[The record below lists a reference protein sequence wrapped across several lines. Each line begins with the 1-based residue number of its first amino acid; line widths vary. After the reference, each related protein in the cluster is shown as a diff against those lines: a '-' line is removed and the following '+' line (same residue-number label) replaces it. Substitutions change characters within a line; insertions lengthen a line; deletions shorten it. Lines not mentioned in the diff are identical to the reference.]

1 MVKTIL
7 GVLSLLVMSSCS
19 TVVKENTAQPDIMET
34 NKKNLGNLLAL
45 YPKPMTVVG
54 AEVEGKVNWL
64 VVGHTGVIDHDRIL
78 ASMSKSHYTNQ
89 GIKQSCSDVAL
100 KMEWRVDEDDSTLD
114 ILSQPLT
121 VSASQKKHLTV
132 KLPRSMVL
140 HELDIHTVSAD
151 VSVDLTEED
160 TLTLQE
166 LDVSSVS
173 GNVSVSAA
181 NAGEI
186 SLSTTSGAVSGSVR
200 TAKLE
205 ADTVSGTVALT
216 LEVLP
221 TELEVETVSGG
232 VALTLTEKPGV
243 PVDVVFRTVSGQLD
257 SDVDSTAGADCVWEL
272 ETTSGDAVI
281 RIAA

>member
-1 MVKTIL
+1 M
-7 GVLSLLVMSSCS
+7 
-19 TVVKENTAQPDIMET
+19 
-34 NKKNLGNLLAL
+34 KKGIALLLAL
-45 YPKPMTVVG
+45 VMTLALAACTQTPPPSRTDG
-54 AEVEGKVNWL
+54 EDSVEPDEGYSAGNVDIVQLN
-64 VVGHTGVIDHDRIL
+64 GFRSINIDWTSGCVTVELYDG
-78 ASMSKSHYTNQ
+78 Q
-89 GIKQSCSDVAL
+89 GIELSETMMDGSDVSL

-140 HELDIHTVSAD
+140 YELDIHTVSAD

-173 GNVSVSAA
+173 GAISVSAA

-186 SLSTTSGAVSGSVR
+186 SLATTSGAVSGSVR
-200 TAKLE
+200 TGKLE
-205 ADTVSGTVALT
+205 ADTVSGTVGLT

-221 TELEVETVSGG
+221 AELEVETVSGG
-232 VALTLTEKPGV
+232 ITLMLTEKPAV

-257 SDVDSTAGADCVWEL
+257 SDVDSTGSADCVWEL
-272 ETTSGDAVI
+272 ETTSGDATI
-281 RIAA
+281 RVAA

>member
-1 MVKTIL
+1 M
-7 GVLSLLVMSSCS
+7 
-19 TVVKENTAQPDIMET
+19 
-34 NKKNLGNLLAL
+34 
-45 YPKPMTVVG
+45 
-54 AEVEGKVNWL
+54 
-64 VVGHTGVIDHDRIL
+64 
-78 ASMSKSHYTNQ
+78 
-89 GIKQSCSDVAL
+89 
-100 KMEWRVDEDDSTLD
+100 
-114 ILSQPLT
+114 
-121 VSASQKKHLTV
+121 
-132 KLPRSMVL
+132 
-140 HELDIHTVSAD
+140 
-151 VSVDLTEED
+151 DLTEED

-173 GNVSVSAA
+173 GNVSVSAS

-200 TAKLE
+200 TGKLE

-221 TELEVETVSGG
+221 AELEVETVSGG
-232 VALTLTEKPGV
+232 VALTLTEKPAV